1 MALGFSEAG
10 PSNPGL
16 EAHSGMGSETT
27 IILLPSPETVHCWM
41 KCTVQF
47 TSAIPTQI
55 QPVAESQAPLVSL
68 QPYYF
73 DVEDCSV
80 KPASLD
86 LSPAQVAIDDQC
98 LELLKPNLPLIYHR
112 EFFFS
117 LYIPFPLIPHCLP
130 TNE

>member
-1 MALGFSEAG
+1 MTQLPQNRQFVKKLRTQADTQNTQLSSTTQYSVQAPYVALGFSEAG
-10 PSNPGL
+10 PLNPGL

-27 IILLPSPETVHCWM
+27 IILPPSLETVHRWT

-55 QPVAESQAPLVSL
+55 QLVTKLQVPLVSL

-73 DVEDCSV
+73 DVEDHSV

-86 LSPAQVAIDDQC
+86 LSPAQVAIDD
-98 LELLKPNLPLIYHR
+98 
-112 EFFFS
+112 
-117 LYIPFPLIPHCLP
+117 
-130 TNE
+130 